1 MRSHEE
7 RVAAVKQRVSQI
19 EKQNRQRRNR
29 IAVLASAAACLA
41 VIIAASFVMPGLS
54 EKLISGDYTKYE
66 AAASI
71 FSGSAAAGSIIIG
84 LLAFV
89 LGVGVTILCFKLKVL
104 WQEDEESEDN
114 DDRVH

>member
-71 FSGSAAAGSIIIG
+71 FIG